1 MAGKD
6 DVRTTARPSRPRPLA
21 LREEDA
27 PPGQYH
33 VRSTPPRDEPVGRVA
48 LRAAIQPELSPREEM
63 LRTMA
68 AIEGKQLAESSDRWE
83 AFEGRMRAE
92 LQALVVREVRSVPP
106 PPEKHKTKFEW
117 SHLQYVAGLIV
128 ALTGLIAIILNAQK
142 PSAEV
147 VKRFDAN
154 DAALAKIDKKLT
166 DHISDEASKR
176 ESDREQDYRYKL
188 DVRSWITD
196 VLERASS
203 VKIDDPPGTPAREP
217 LGFYPAPRIDPHK
230 VTRAHIVQPRD
241 PYPVPPPP

>member
-1 MAGKD
+1 
-6 DVRTTARPSRPRPLA
+6 
-21 LREEDA
+21 
-27 PPGQYH
+27 
-33 VRSTPPRDEPVGRVA
+33 
-48 LRAAIQPELSPREEM
+48 M

-83 AFEGRMRAE
+83 AFEGRMRKE

-106 PPEKHKTKFEW
+106 PPPQEKPKPKFEW

-128 ALTGLIAIILNAQK
+128 AITGLIAIILNAQK

-147 VKRFDAN
+147 VKRFDAS
-154 DAALAKIDKKLT
+154 DAAQARIEKKLA
-166 DHISDEASKR
+166 DHIADDAAKR
-176 ESDREQDYRYKL
+176 ADDREQDYKYKL

-217 LGFYPAPRIDPHK
+217 LSFYPSPRIDPHK
-230 VTRAHIVQPRD
+230 VTSAHIVQPRD
-241 PYPVPPPP
+241 PYPVPPLS